1 MKKICFVILTW
12 NSAAYIQNCLHSI
25 LGLYGFETEIL
36 VVDNGSSDDT
46 VEKIKALGISPIVL
60 SENKGT
66 TFSRNLAM
74 KKRSKDADFVC
85 VLDSDTVIN
94 QNAVA
99 LLCSVLK
106 ENSDA
111 AICGPYM
118 ENLLGEFQ
126 NSCKRFPTV
135 AIKLLKGLPI
145 KSANIKGEALERYEI
160 SDFTKTYEVDY
171 LISACWMIK
180 NEAILKIGLLDEK
193 IFYSPEDVDYCLRAH
208 QAGFKVLYCPQAKI
222 IHDTQRISKKKL
234 VSKTNLS
241 HMAGLCYYFK
251 KHHYLFRAPNF

>member
-12 NSAAYIQNCLHSI
+12 NSASYIQNCLRSV
-25 LGLYGFETEIL
+25 LALTGFETEIL
-36 VVDNGSSDDT
+36 VVDNGSSDGT
-46 VEKIKALGISPIVL
+46 VEKIKALGITPIAL
-60 SENKGT
+60 GENKGT
-66 TFSRNLAM
+66 TYSRNLAI
-74 KKRSKDADFVC
+74 KKRSGDADFVC
-85 VLDSDTVIN
+85 VLDSDTQIN
-94 QNAVA
+94 QTAIE
-99 LLCSVLK
+99 LLCAALE
-106 ENSDA
+106 ENSGA

-118 ENLLGEFQ
+118 ENLSGQFQ
-126 NSCKRFPTV
+126 VSCKRFPTA

-145 KSANIKGEALERYEI
+145 KSANLKGEAKERYEI

-180 NEAILKIGLLDEK
+180 AGAILKIGLLDEK

-208 QAGFKVLYCPQAKI
+208 QAGFKVVYCPQAKI

-241 HMAGLCYYFK
+241 HVAGLCHYFK
-251 KHHYLFRAPNF
+251 KHRYLFRAPTF